1 MENQTY
7 TYKAGSGTFDTWEP
21 GQGLEDQTRGL
32 TFIKQGDG
40 IVITRPYR
48 FIPTK
53 VIHVNIGDKVVIRFS
68 RPASGTN
75 LLWKFIDVDDDHEYY
90 DKHGQGEIYSF
101 SK

>member
-1 MENQTY
+1 MANEQY
-7 TYKAGSGTFDTWEP
+7 TYKAGSGTFDKWEP
-21 GQGLEDQTRGL
+21 GQGLEDKTRGL

-40 IVITRPYR
+40 IVVLRPYR

-68 RPASGTN
+68 RPASGTSFV
-75 LLWKFIDVDDDHEYY
+75 WKFIDIDDGCEYY
-90 DKHGQGEIYSF
+90 DKRGQGEIYRF